1 MIQLFKIGKNTV
13 HQFSFY
19 NSTFRGFYVSNKT
32 ECNLE
37 KKRKEIRFD
46 IYLEPQSMLLYNDY
60 EIYSSSCCLV

>member
-1 MIQLFKIGKNTV
+1 MIQLFKMGKNTV

-37 KKRKEIRFD
+37 KKKEKKFD
-46 IYLEPQSMLLYNDY
+46 SIFIWNRSRCYYTMIMRYTR
-60 EIYSSSCCLV
+60 VAAV